1 MKLWR
6 VLIEGVNISLANV
19 LKSILEQNGVEVLMR
34 PSKLFD
40 PVIFGQ
46 GGFVDL
52 LVPEDK
58 MEEARSLI
66 KEAQKN
72 GEEDTTL

>member
-1 MKLWR
+1 MWKM
-6 VLIEGVNISLANV
+6 LIEGVNVSYANI
-19 LKSILEQNGVEVLMR
+19 LKSILEQNGIDVLVR

-52 LVPEDK
+52 LVPEGEFERARTLI
-58 MEEARSLI
+58 EEAQ
-66 KEAQKN
+66 AH
-72 GEEDTTL
+72 GEENPSL